1 MNEQKDHDNEF
12 TIAFYNLENL
22 FDTIDDPNT
31 FDDDF
36 TPEGKKKWTPKR
48 YKKKIKRL
56 SKAITTIGNDYQK
69 HPPVILGIAE
79 VETYQVVVDL
89 INSNNLAAYNY
100 GIVHYDSPDER
111 GIEVALLYRKK
122 YFELLDS
129 KAYPIQ
135 FKKDNGEIDY
145 TRDVLLVKGNLNGE
159 LMYYI
164 VNHWPSRRE
173 GESKS
178 EHKRIKTANL
188 VLQIVADIK
197 KETSNPKIIIMG
209 DFNDNPT
216 NKSIKEVLVTE
227 EFYNPMES
235 IFDKGDGTGNHRGEW
250 FLFDQIIFSKTFF
263 NEGVHTY
270 KNANVY
276 DKHFLKDK
284 FGKYVENP
292 YRTYVGHWYKG
303 GMSDH
308 FPVYIALNKN
318 EINNE

>member
-1 MNEQKDHDNEF
+1 MNEQQNYHNEF

-36 TPEGKKKWTPKR
+36 TPDGLKKWTPKR
-48 YKKKIKRL
+48 YKKKVKRL
-56 SKAITTIGNDYQK
+56 SRAIATIGNDYVK

-89 INSNNLAAYNY
+89 IQSNSLVDCNY

-129 KAYPIQ
+129 RIYPIQ
-135 FKKDNGEIDY
+135 FRKNNGKIDY

-159 LMYYI
+159 LMYFI

-173 GESKS
+173 GEEES
-178 EHKRIKTANL
+178 EHKRIKNANL
-188 VLQIVADIK
+188 VKKIVEEV
-197 KETSNPKIIIMG
+197 KEETPNPKIIIMG

-216 NKSIKEVLVTE
+216 NKSVKDVLVTE
-227 EFYNPMES
+227 EFYNPMEA
-235 IFDKGDGTGNHRGEW
+235 IFAKGDGTGNHRGNW
-250 FLFDQIIFSKTFF
+250 FLFDQIIFSKNFYK
-263 NEGVHTY
+263 EGIHTY
-270 KNANVY
+270 KNADIY

-284 FGKYVENP
+284 FGKHVENP
-292 YRTYVGHWYKG
+292 YRTYVGRWYKG

-308 FPVYIALNKN
+308 FPVYIALDKK
-318 EINNE
+318 ED